1 MQKRA
6 YKIIY
11 GWGIDYEMMVDNGEI
26 QTLAERRNKQSLQFA
41 LKNKDSP
48 RFGHW
53 FPVAPKNREVRDNT
67 HRFYKETRAR
77 TERTRNNPIEYM
89 IRQLNENV

>member
-11 GWGIDYEMMVDNGEI
+11 GWGVDYASLIDSGEVES
-26 QTLAERRNKQSLQFA
+26 LAERRNKQSLQFA
-41 LKNKDSP
+41 LRNKDTP

-53 FPVAPKNREVRDNT
+53 FPIAPKNRKVRDTT
-67 HRFYKETRAR
+67 HRQYKETRAK
-77 TERTRNNPIEYM
+77 TERTRNNPIQNM
-89 IRQLNENV
+89 IRLLNEHG